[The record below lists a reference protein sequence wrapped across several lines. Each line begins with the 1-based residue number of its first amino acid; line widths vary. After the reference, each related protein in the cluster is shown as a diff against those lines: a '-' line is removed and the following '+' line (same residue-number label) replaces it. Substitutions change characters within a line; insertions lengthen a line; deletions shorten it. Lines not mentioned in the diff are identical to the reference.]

1 MQYRTPQTAL
11 DTSSPP
17 NRVLY
22 AAVGA
27 LYCCRR
33 LTFYLALAVLLFS
46 TDPENG
52 WAQNSRIATD
62 KLLQAEQSILS
73 SLSARAVSFSEP
85 QAVKRLPEAVVEVPR
100 AQRSSGADVASPS
113 DEEVVNE
120 APAPV
125 AEQRALNVA
134 IEQQAPQKQ
143 AAIKSVP
150 LESLSQLRTANALL
164 RSQLEQRDLQVAGL
178 TKQVQELQSQLT
190 IAEVEVERLS
200 AVMDAKVRA
209 SLGQYKIAPPAVA
222 TQTAPRVDDRRTAAV
237 NGDAPAPPRD
247 VQPPSPDS
255 NLEVATVAVQKAEL
269 RLGPGNNHSA
279 LLSLPRG
286 SRLAVEMRQGSWLR
300 VFAPS
305 GERAWI
311 HASLVRFGDSTG
323 KADGSAVAV
332 KGFSNAAE
340 DEAFRRFERGS
351 AVR

>member
-1 MQYRTPQTAL
+1 MQYRPPQTGP
-11 DTSSPP
+11 DNSSP
-17 NRVLY
+17 NARVIY
-22 AAVGA
+22 APLGV
-27 LYCCRR
+27 LCCWRR
-33 LTFYLALAVLLFS
+33 LTVFLALALLLFS
-46 TDPENG
+46 TDPEDG

-73 SLSARAVSFSEP
+73 SLSARAVSFSDP
-85 QAVKRLPEAVVEVPR
+85 QAVKRLPDAVVEAPR
-100 AQRSSGADVASPS
+100 AQRSPGAEIAPTA
-113 DEEVVNE
+113 DEE
-120 APAPV
+120 
-125 AEQRALNVA
+125 ALEETPSSTSEPKTFAVSSA
-134 IEQQAPQKQ
+134 QQSSPKQ
-143 AAIKSVP
+143 AAIKVVP
-150 LESLSQLRTANALL
+150 LESLSQMRTANALL

-209 SLGQYKIAPPAVA
+209 SLGQYKITPPSAA
-222 TQTAPRVDDRRTAAV
+222 TQAAPRVDNGRNAALPLS
-237 NGDAPAPPRD
+237 APTPSRD

-279 LLSLPRG
+279 LLSLPGG

-311 HASLVRFGDSTG
+311 HASLVRFGESTG
-323 KADGSAVAV
+323 KTDGSAVAV
-332 KGFSNAAE
+332 KGFSTAVE
-340 DEAFRRFERGS
+340 DEAFRRFQRGS
-351 AVR
+351 GVQ